1 MKSAA
6 FDIGYN
12 VSDFCKDSR
21 DWEIREH
28 LSTLRFWP
36 EAAEVGVAAV
46 VVAAAELAGMVGEV
60 DITLNFQFLL
70 LSITISRP
78 QTSPPESKITP
89 RAGTLLPI
97 SVLEPLNGL
106 LVCFCLLVHAGLL
119 SEYRLFFFPQKIHRK
134 MNILLQIFL
143 VFGPA
148 SLPQVWQN
156 FEPTMTSEIK
166 KDSESHQH

>member
-6 FDIGYN
+6 FDVGYN

-60 DITLNFQFLL
+60 DITSDFEVEKKQSLSPSFEYNF
-70 LSITISRP
+70 
-78 QTSPPESKITP
+78 
-89 RAGTLLPI
+89 
-97 SVLEPLNGL
+97 
-106 LVCFCLLVHAGLL
+106 
-119 SEYRLFFFPQKIHRK
+119 
-134 MNILLQIFL
+134 
-143 VFGPA
+143 
-148 SLPQVWQN
+148 
-156 FEPTMTSEIK
+156 
-166 KDSESHQH
+166 